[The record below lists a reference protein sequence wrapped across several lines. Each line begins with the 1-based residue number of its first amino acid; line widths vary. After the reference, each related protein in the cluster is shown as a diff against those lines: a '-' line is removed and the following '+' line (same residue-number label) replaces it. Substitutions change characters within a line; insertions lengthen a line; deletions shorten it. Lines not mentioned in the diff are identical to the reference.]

1 MSNQNKSYFLLD
13 LLLRLL
19 LQLVYLWNKKNQ
31 KSGSQYV
38 PASSI
43 VEPFMPSL
51 TYKVDKYTMHLR
63 LLEDKVME
71 ILCLVPGTF
80 QSWFLLDLEC

>member
-1 MSNQNKSYFLLD
+1 MSNQNKVIVSWIIVTGCCCS
-13 LLLRLL
+13 
-19 LQLVYLWNKKNQ
+19 LVSLEQKNK

-51 TYKVDKYTMHLR
+51 TYKVDKVY
-63 LLEDKVME
+63 DASAPFGGQGME
-71 ILCLVPGTF
+71 ILCLYLEHSNP
-80 QSWFLLDLEC
+80 WFLLDLEC

>member
-1 MSNQNKSYFLLD
+1 MSNQNKVISLG
-13 LLLRLL
+13 LLLLAA
-19 LQLVYLWNKKNQ
+19 VAAWYLWNKKNK

-51 TYKVDKYTMHLR
+51 N
-63 LLEDKVME
+63 
-71 ILCLVPGTF
+71 I
-80 QSWFLLDLEC
+80 